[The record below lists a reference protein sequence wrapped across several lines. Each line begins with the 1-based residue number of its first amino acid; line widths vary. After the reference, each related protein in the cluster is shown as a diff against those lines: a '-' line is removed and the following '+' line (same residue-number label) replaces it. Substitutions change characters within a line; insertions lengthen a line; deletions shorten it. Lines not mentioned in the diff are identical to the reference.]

1 MEPNALL
8 TLSAAAQ
15 RRRAIGYNP
24 SRAARRLTRDERPVY
39 SVFDYNAEIL
49 HETEL
54 KDEQACKA
62 YVRNGHITW
71 LNVDGLIRKDIEA
84 LCRHYGVHPL
94 LMEDILSE
102 GQRAKIDEEDG
113 SIFVLLPMLFYDEVS
128 GAVEMEQVSIVM
140 GKDFVLSSQEDRKRD
155 VFDPV

>member
-1 MEPNALL
+1 MEPNALP

-84 LCRHYGVHPL
+84 LCRHYGVPRPRVAETRRGAATRLPL
-94 LMEDILSE
+94 RRVFR
-102 GQRAKIDEEDG
+102 GQNN
-113 SIFVLLPMLFYDEVS
+113 
-128 GAVEMEQVSIVM
+128 
-140 GKDFVLSSQEDRKRD
+140 SQRRR
-155 VFDPV
+155 